1 MPPCQTVKEVA
12 TLASDLQPVM
22 VAFFCNL
29 AYYLQNGL
37 QRMTILL
44 SISGFKFQEYM
55 CAARALQM
63 YQPGL
68 IIQWLRDLYFHAF
81 YTYHVLLLNIIYN
94 IKRKWKLRNKT
105 MQQEDDYAKIGK
117 NPQQQPSCGELV

>member
-1 MPPCQTVKEVA
+1 MSKCQRGA

-22 VAFFCNL
+22 VTYFHKL

-37 QRMTILL
+37 HTMTILL
-44 SISGFKFQEYM
+44 SIPGFKFQEYI

-68 IIQWLRDLYFHAF
+68 IIQWLRDLYFHVF
-81 YTYHVLLLNIIYN
+81 YKYYVLLLNII
-94 IKRKWKLRNKT
+94 
-105 MQQEDDYAKIGK
+105 
-117 NPQQQPSCGELV
+117 